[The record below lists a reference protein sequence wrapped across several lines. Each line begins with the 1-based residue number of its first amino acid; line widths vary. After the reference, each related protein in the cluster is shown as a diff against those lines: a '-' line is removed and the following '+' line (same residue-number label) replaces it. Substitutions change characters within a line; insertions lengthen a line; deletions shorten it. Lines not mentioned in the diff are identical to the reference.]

1 MAFLESP
8 EAQANGAEAAQV
20 ATDRGKDA
28 VQDREISGE
37 GGRPGTARLRIREC
51 RRLHKVRNEGNIVK
65 RIFAALMFV
74 ALLFRGAA
82 AGAGA
87 DDDDDA
93 TLSGQTWDAPATHA
107 EAVTPSDLS
116 DLSDVTRW
124 LYVGGTGD
132 VAVVMKDGTTQTL
145 PSLAAGT
152 LLRMRV
158 ARVMATG
165 TTASAIVALW

>member
-1 MAFLESP
+1 M
-8 EAQANGAEAAQV
+8 
-20 ATDRGKDA
+20 K
-28 VQDREISGE
+28 
-37 GGRPGTARLRIREC
+37 
-51 RRLHKVRNEGNIVK
+51 RN
-65 RIFAALMFV
+65 FAALTFV
-74 ALLFRGAA
+74 ALLFLAA
-82 AGAGA
+82 PRPALAQTT
-87 DDDDDA
+87 DDYA